1 MNTHFQKKAGRKW
14 TWRSPDGN
22 TENEIDCIVTDKPSM
37 VTNMTGINGINVGS
51 DHRML
56 NNGLRY
62 AKHQTGKEETPKQE
76 LTGK

>member
-22 TENEIDCIVTDKPSM
+22 TKNEIDCIVTDKPSM
-37 VTNMTGINGINVGS
+37 VTNTTGINGVNVGS
-51 DHRML
+51 DPRML

-62 AKHQTGKEETPKQE
+62 AKHQTGKEEAPKQ
-76 LTGK
+76 